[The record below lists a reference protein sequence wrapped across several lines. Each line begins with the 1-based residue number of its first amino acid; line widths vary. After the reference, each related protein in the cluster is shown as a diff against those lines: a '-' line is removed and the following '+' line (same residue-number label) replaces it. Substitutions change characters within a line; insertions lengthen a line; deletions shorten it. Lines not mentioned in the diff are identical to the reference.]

1 MVTDWWVV
9 VDRGAISR
17 WKCWSSLRPGS
28 VEMLRFDISASEA
41 PDSVSLSW
49 AINKDSFS
57 PFPGCLIR
65 ESTDGGGG
73 AVEGWGLLLGGRGVT
88 LDGGG
93 IFKEEEWGLCT
104 GSLRSLLGWIAE
116 SAGDCRRGT
125 SFLMPLLTCAE
136 RSAEALLVLS
146 CDRLLGRPGPEPVGP
161 ERGIPLTLIAPW
173 PLAPALT
180 RSCCRLR
187 ASLSTDTPPPAFWP
201 PNRRVILGLVSGDR
215 ADNRSF
221 TLGCEGS
228 ATTRFAS
235 ARRRL
240 K

>member
-9 VDRGAISR
+9 VDRGAMSR

-28 VEMLRFDISASEA
+28 VEILRFDISASEA
-41 PDSVSLSW
+41 PDSVSLFW
-49 AINKDSFS
+49 TINKDPVS
-57 PFPGCLIR
+57 PFPGCLNR
-65 ESTDGGGG
+65 ESTDGGVG
-73 AVEGWGLLLGGRGVT
+73 APEGWGLLLGGRGVT

-93 IFKEEEWGLCT
+93 IFDREECGVCT
-104 GSLRSLLGWIAE
+104 DSLRSPLGWIAE

-125 SFLMPLLTCAE
+125 SFLMPLLTCVG
-136 RSAEALLVLS
+136 RSAEALLGLS
-146 CDRLLGRPGPEPVGP
+146 CDTLFGRPGPKLVRPA
-161 ERGIPLTLIAPW
+161 RGIPLTLIAPW
-173 PLAPALT
+173 PLTPALT

-187 ASLSTDTPPPAFWP
+187 ASLSTDTPAPDFWP